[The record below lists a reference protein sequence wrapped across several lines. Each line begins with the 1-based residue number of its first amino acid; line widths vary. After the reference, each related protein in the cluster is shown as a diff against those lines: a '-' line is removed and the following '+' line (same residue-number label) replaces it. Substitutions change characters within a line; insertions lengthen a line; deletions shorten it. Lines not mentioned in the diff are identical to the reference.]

1 MKGGAALLLGAL
13 GMAACERGTPWQQVP
28 PGPLPGRWGH
38 VAVYDEKRDRMLV
51 FGGQSESSLLADTW
65 ALDLA
70 TLSWQQLPTNPGP
83 SQRTNLAAVLDR
95 ARDRLVIVDGRV
107 GVATP
112 LSDVWALD
120 LATNTWTESAEAP
133 PARLDLPLATDGQR
147 AWIFGG
153 VGQPLQSLD
162 DLWQLDLS
170 TDHWQPLPDDG
181 VRPPARGSSAM
192 AFWNGG
198 VYLIGGHDYAAVYR
212 DVWRYDLAAQRW
224 EELSASGGM
233 VAAAHFGYA
242 FDPACNAEVL
252 SSGDNLDNYDVALTD
267 ALTVADPT
275 GFSLIPSS
283 KMPPPRDHAS
293 MIEDLSRRQL
303 VLFGGGRLG
312 DGLGLLGDAWTLEL
326 GACP

>member
-1 MKGGAALLLGAL
+1 MKGAALLLGAL
-13 GMAACERGTPWQQVP
+13 AMVACERGTPWQEVP
-28 PGPLPGRWGH
+28 PGPLPARWGH
-38 VAVYDEKRDRMLV
+38 VAGYDARRDRMLV
-51 FGGQSESSLLADTW
+51 FGGQSSSSLLSDVW

-70 TLSWQQLPTNPGP
+70 TLTWQQVSTGQGP
-83 SQRTNLAAVLDR
+83 SPRTNLAAVIDA
-95 ARDRLVIVDGRV
+95 ARDRLVIIDGRV
-107 GVATP
+107 GVSTP

-120 LATNTWTESAEAP
+120 LATHTWTESSSAP
-133 PARLDLPLATDGQR
+133 PARLDLPVATDGAR

-153 VGQPLQSLD
+153 VGEPLQSLD
-162 DLWQLDLS
+162 DFWELDLS
-170 TDHWQPLPDDG
+170 TDQWRQLPDDG
-181 VRPPARGSSAM
+181 VRPSARGSSAM

-198 VYLIGGHDYAAVYR
+198 VYLIGGHDYSIVHR

-224 EELSASGGM
+224 AELSTSGGL

-242 FDPACNAEVL
+242 FDTACNAELL

-267 ALTVADPT
+267 ALTFTDPA

-283 KMPPPRDHAS
+283 RMPPPRDHAA
-293 MIEDLSRRQL
+293 MIEDPSRRQL
-303 VLFGGGRLG
+303 VLYGGGHLG